1 MSTFTN
7 ETQVLINV
15 TGRAD
20 GSKTSRHNV
29 SLPTTLGSL
38 GINPTSSAARPTF
51 PSTEMAQVAVCVG
64 LSDSQRDAKSKQ
76 ILAAYEAQMAA
87 FNQGAGGSITDR
99 VAKGVLNYLT
109 SYEGF
114 TTTKQSG
121 KYHIGQN
128 DLTVQ
133 QILPTNGGAAFF
145 VVTGSAVWG
154 R

>member
-1 MSTFTN
+1 MSTFN
-7 ETQVLINV
+7 YETQVVINV

-29 SLPTTLGSL
+29 SNVTTLGAL
-38 GINPTSSAARPTF
+38 GINPTSSASRPTF
-51 PSTEMAQVAVCVG
+51 PSSEMAQVAVCQG
-64 LSDSQRDAKSKQ
+64 LSDAQRDAKSQQ
-76 ILAAYEAQMAA
+76 ILAAYQAQMNA
-87 FNQGAGGSITDR
+87 FNAGAGGSITDR
-99 VAKGVLNYLT
+99 VAKGVLTYLT

-133 QILPTNGGAAFF
+133 QVLPTNGAASFF
-145 VVTGSAVWG
+145 VVSGSAVWG
-154 R
+154 K